1 MESQSEC
8 NALFFPSKQN
18 IVENLGGQNATIKDP
33 EKLLQDMDINRLR
46 AVVYRDV
53 VSCIYQ
59 VQWNL
64 SFKIFIHLFREIL
77 QPIAMLKEKL
87 LYLLQ
92 EETKQ
97 AQFLSL
103 AIVYFVSVLMVSKYR
118 DILEPPKQGASGPG
132 TPARQHSTSSTP
144 SIRRTDN
151 KSGKIF
157 VFVLCMCDDRT
168 ASNKL

>member
-1 MESQSEC
+1 MQRF
-8 NALFFPSKQN
+8 NFPSTQN

-53 VSCIYQ
+53 VSCF
-59 VQWNL
+59 V
-64 SFKIFIHLFREIL
+64 SSSMEFV
-77 QPIAMLKEKL
+77 L
-87 LYLLQ
+87 LYLLVIRDIQGPNVMSNIYSLQ

-144 SIRRTDN
+144 STRRTDN
-151 KSGKIF
+151 KSGKILF
-157 VFVLCMCDDRT
+157 VVCMYSIW
-168 ASNKL
+168 SNQYCSRKMAA

>member
-1 MESQSEC
+1 MAIFMKFKNSC
-8 NALFFPSKQN
+8 DTKCTF
-18 IVENLGGQNATIKDP
+18 TI
-33 EKLLQDMDINRLR
+33 
-46 AVVYRDV
+46 
-53 VSCIYQ
+53 
-59 VQWNL
+59 
-64 SFKIFIHLFREIL
+64 
-77 QPIAMLKEKL
+77 
-87 LYLLQ
+87 LLQ

-151 KSGKIF
+151 KSGKISLYC
-157 VFVLCMCDDRT
+157 VSDPIVSE
-168 ASNKL
+168 A

>member
-1 MESQSEC
+1 MQRF
-8 NALFFPSKQN
+8 NFPSTQN

-53 VSCIYQ
+53 VSCI
-59 VQWNL
+59 L
-64 SFKIFIHLFREIL
+64 SSPMEFVLLYLLVIRDIQGPNVMSNIY
-77 QPIAMLKEKL
+77 L

-144 SIRRTDN
+144 STRRTDN
-151 KSGKIF
+151 KSGKIIF
-157 VFVLCMCDDRT
+157 VVCMYW
-168 ASNKL
+168 SNSARGKW

>member
-1 MESQSEC
+1 MI
-8 NALFFPSKQN
+8 LFKCAF
-18 IVENLGGQNATIKDP
+18 TI
-33 EKLLQDMDINRLR
+33 
-46 AVVYRDV
+46 
-53 VSCIYQ
+53 
-59 VQWNL
+59 
-64 SFKIFIHLFREIL
+64 LF
-77 QPIAMLKEKL
+77 
-87 LYLLQ
+87 Q

-151 KSGKIF
+151 KSGKF
-157 VFVLCMCDDRT
+157 VFVLRIWPNSIRRCDSVKETHFDI
-168 ASNKL
+168 

>member
-1 MESQSEC
+1 MK
-8 NALFFPSKQN
+8 PSGIWSF
-18 IVENLGGQNATIKDP
+18 IVTRHFH
-33 EKLLQDMDINRLR
+33 DIRKPN
-46 AVVYRDV
+46 VMSNVY
-53 VSCIYQ
+53 
-59 VQWNL
+59 
-64 SFKIFIHLFREIL
+64 
-77 QPIAMLKEKL
+77 L

-151 KSGKIF
+151 KSGKIIF
-157 VFVLCMCDDRT
+157 VVCMYWSNSARGKWQHEHCE
-168 ASNKL
+168 NKLILILEFLILTQL